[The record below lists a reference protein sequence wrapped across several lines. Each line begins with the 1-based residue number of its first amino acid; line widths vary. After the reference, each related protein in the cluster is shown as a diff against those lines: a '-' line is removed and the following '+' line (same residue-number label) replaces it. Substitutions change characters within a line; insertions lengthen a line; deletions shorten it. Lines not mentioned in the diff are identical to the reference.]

1 MQQTMHEHLSHSDAE
16 TGAMAV
22 IIDNYKKNGDKFL
35 NLLHIYP
42 WMRQSNRKGR
52 RRSLKV
58 EQNSKRA
65 GSYIEDNVAV
75 GEEGGAYLPSFNR
88 LRSSVNDTA
97 LGKSSEGSL
106 YQWIWVLHDVTP
118 ASDIYKVK
126 PVLQQLLECT
136 RNLLGILKDGHAV
149 LLELFGKVTQT

>member
-1 MQQTMHEHLSHSDAE
+1 
-16 TGAMAV
+16 MAV
-22 IIDNYKKNGDKFL
+22 IIDNYRKNGDKFL

-42 WMRQSNRKGR
+42 WMRSSEDASQVNRKGR

-58 EQNSKRA
+58 EQNSRRA

-118 ASDIYKVK
+118 ATDIYKVK

-136 RNLLGILKDGHAV
+136 RKLQGILKDGHDV